1 MWTNAKKA
9 WINVTLTLTA
19 RTLRVRIH
27 AIANQVILET
37 DLPVKK
43 VRQLTV
49 IKGKKGEN
57 YQLIK
62 SLLIS
67 TLGGVQTTMWKI
79 CVKALLL

>member
-37 DLPVKK
+37 GLPVKK

-49 IKGKKGEN
+49 IKGKVT
-57 YQLIK
+57 
-62 SLLIS
+62 S
-67 TLGGVQTTMWKI
+67 
-79 CVKALLL
+79 